1 MQKKKKEVT
10 LFLDSGAHSL
20 YMKLMLQNNTFNE
33 KEYDEYFDNYIQFI
47 KDNEQFID
55 TYVNLDVI
63 NDPVR
68 SMKNYKRMIKEN
80 LNPIGVVHP
89 GEEYKW
95 IDQYIEMGCEYIGL
109 GGLGQFFTKQK
120 YYQWADEAWAKHICK
135 SDGMPK
141 VKVHGFA
148 MTSLDLMLR
157 YPWFSVDST
166 SWVQTGR
173 FGNVYVPKYK
183 RGQYIYNENSL
194 KVTVSTQSPSQKDD
208 GQHFTTFSPMEQRQI
223 LDYFDSKG
231 FIMGKSEYH
240 KEDRKTYKLKE
251 NERWANSV
259 DADSCRDL
267 IENIGKYVPPEKLA
281 TKDVVEVVI
290 EPGLSNDYKLR
301 DELNIIYFLDLE
313 DSMPKWPWPFIIKS
327 NKGFAF

>member
-68 SMKNYKRMIKEN
+68 SMKNYKRMIKEG

-120 YYQWADEAWAKHICK
+120 YYQWADQAWAKHICK

-157 YPWFSVDST
+157 YPWWSVDST

-313 DSMPKWPWPFIIKS
+313 ESMPKWPWPFIIKS

>member
-33 KEYDEYFDNYIQFI
+33 REYDEYFDNYIQFI
-47 KDNEQFID
+47 KNNEQFID

-157 YPWFSVDST
+157 YPWYSVDST

-173 FGNVYVPKYK
+173 FGNVYVPKYR
-183 RGQYIYNENSL
+183 RGQYVYNENSL

>member
-33 KEYDEYFDNYIQFI
+33 REYDEYFDNYIQFI

-313 DSMPKWPWPFIIKS
+313 ESMPKWPWPFIIKS

>member
-33 KEYDEYFDNYIQFI
+33 REYDEYFDNYIQFI
-47 KDNEQFID
+47 KNNEQFID

-173 FGNVYVPKYK
+173 FGNVYVPKYR

>member
-1 MQKKKKEVT
+1 MDAKVN
-10 LFLDSGAHSL
+10 LFLDSGAFSAKSKGVGISL
-20 YMKLMLQNNTFNE
+20 
-33 KEYDEYFDNYIQFI
+33 DEYISFINENKAYI
-47 KDNEQFID
+47 DV
-55 TYVNLDVI
+55 YANLDVI
-63 NDPVR
+63 GNAVASWKNQKIMEDAGLSPLPVFHIEDDFKYLDR
-68 SMKNYKRMIKEN
+68 C
-80 LNPIGVVHP
+80 L
-89 GEEYKW
+89 EY
-95 IDQYIEMGCEYIGL
+95 DYFCL
-109 GGLGQFFTKQK
+109 GGMASGYTTQQRKDFLDKCFNIICNTK
-120 YYQWADEAWAKHICK
+120 DRLPK
-135 SDGMPK
+135 SK
-141 VKVHGFA
+141 IHGFG
-148 MTSLDLMLR
+148 MTSLDLMFR

-166 SWVQTGR
+166 SWVKTGR
-173 FGNVYVPKYK
+173 FGSVYVPKYR
-183 RGQYIYNENSL
+183 RGQYVYNENSL

-240 KEDRKTYKLKE
+240 KEDRKTYKLQK
-251 NERWANSV
+251 NERWVNSV

>member
-1 MQKKKKEVT
+1 MDK
-10 LFLDSGAHSL
+10 
-20 YMKLMLQNNTFNE
+20 N
-33 KEYDEYFDNYIQFI
+33 
-47 KDNEQFID
+47 FID
-55 TYVNLDVI
+55 YRDQYILF
-63 NDPVR
+63 
-68 SMKNYKRMIKEN
+68 IKEN
-80 LNPIGVVHP
+80 KKFIDHYANLDIIGDASKTYEMQKYLEKQGLSPLPVYHFGEDIKWLNKYIAEGYDYICLGGVVSLATCNNTARKF
-89 GEEYKW
+89 Y
-95 IDQYIEMGCEYIGL
+95 
-109 GGLGQFFTKQK
+109 
-120 YYQWADEAWAKHICK
+120 DEVFSVICDSK
-135 SDGMPK
+135 NNLPK
-141 VKVHGFA
+141 VKIHGFG
-148 MTSLDLMLR
+148 MTSLNLMFR
-157 YPWFSVDST
+157 YPWWSVDST

-301 DELNIIYFLDLE
+301 DELNIIYFLDLKIQCRNG
-313 DSMPKWPWPFIIKS
+313 P
-327 NKGFAF
+327 GRL

>member
-33 KEYDEYFDNYIQFI
+33 REYDEYFDNYIQFI
-47 KDNEQFID
+47 KNNEQFID

>member
-33 KEYDEYFDNYIQFI
+33 REYDEYFDNYIQFI

-194 KVTVSTQSPSQKDD
+194 RVTVSTQSPSQKDD

-313 DSMPKWPWPFIIKS
+313 ESMPKWPWPFIIKS

>member
-1 MQKKKKEVT
+1 MKNKVS
-10 LFLDSGAHSL
+10 LMLDSGAFSAWSQG
-20 YMKLMLQNNTFNE
+20 KPI
-33 KEYDEYFDNYIQFI
+33 DIDAYIQFI
-47 KDNEQFID
+47 KENEKYID
-55 TYVNLDVI
+55 HYINLDVI
-63 NDPVR
+63 GDAENTY
-68 SMKNYKRMIKEN
+68 KNQKYIEKHG
-80 LNPIGVVHP
+80 LNPIPVFHP
-89 GEEYKW
+89 MHEDDSW
-95 IDQYIEMGCEYIGL
+95 LARYIKEGYEYIGI
-109 GGLGQFFTKQK
+109 GGMAGGTFNTSQLRPRLDHLFSKL
-120 YYQWADEAWAKHICK
+120 ICA

-141 VKVHGFA
+141 VKIHGFG

-157 YPWFSVDST
+157 FPWFSVDST

-173 FGNVYVPKYK
+173 FGNVYVPKYR
-183 RGQYIYNENSL
+183 RGQYVYNENSL

>member
-1 MQKKKKEVT
+1 MATNKVN
-10 LFLDSGAHSL
+10 LFLDSGAFSAKSKGASISL
-20 YMKLMLQNNTFNE
+20 
-33 KEYDEYFDNYIQFI
+33 DEYILFI
-47 KDNEQFID
+47 KENKPYID
-55 TYVNLDVI
+55 VYANLDVI
-63 NDPVR
+63 GDANASWENQKIMEKAGLSPLPVF
-68 SMKNYKRMIKEN
+68 
-80 LNPIGVVHP
+80 H
-89 GEEYKW
+89 
-95 IDQYIEMGCEYIGL
+95 IEDDFKYLDKCLSYDYFCL
-109 GGLGQFFTKQK
+109 GGMASGYTTQQRKAFLDKCFNIICNTK
-120 YYQWADEAWAKHICK
+120 DGLPK
-135 SDGMPK
+135 S
-141 VKVHGFA
+141 KVHGFG

-157 YPWFSVDST
+157 YPWYSVDST

-173 FGNVYVPKYK
+173 FGNVYVPKYR
-183 RGQYIYNENSL
+183 RGQYVYNENSL

-251 NERWANSV
+251 NERWANSI
-259 DADSCRDL
+259 DAESCRDL

-281 TKDVVEVVI
+281 IKDNVVETII

-313 DSMPKWPWPFIIKS
+313 ASMPKWPWPFIAKS
-327 NKGFAF
+327 NKGFDL

>member
-1 MQKKKKEVT
+1 
-10 LFLDSGAHSL
+10 
-20 YMKLMLQNNTFNE
+20 
-33 KEYDEYFDNYIQFI
+33 
-47 KDNEQFID
+47 
-55 TYVNLDVI
+55 
-63 NDPVR
+63 
-68 SMKNYKRMIKEN
+68 
-80 LNPIGVVHP
+80 
-89 GEEYKW
+89 
-95 IDQYIEMGCEYIGL
+95 
-109 GGLGQFFTKQK
+109 
-120 YYQWADEAWAKHICK
+120 
-135 SDGMPK
+135 
-141 VKVHGFA
+141 

-173 FGNVYVPKYK
+173 FGNVYVPKYR

-313 DSMPKWPWPFIIKS
+313 ESMPKWPWPFIIKS

>member
-1 MQKKKKEVT
+1 MKNKVN
-10 LFLDSGAHSL
+10 LFLDSGAFSAWS
-20 YMKLMLQNNTFNE
+20 KNTTINIE
-33 KEYDEYFDNYIQFI
+33 DYISF
-47 KDNEQFID
+47 
-55 TYVNLDVI
+55 
-63 NDPVR
+63 
-68 SMKNYKRMIKEN
+68 IKEN
-80 LNPIGVVHP
+80 EKYIDHYSVLDEIGDAEGTLKNQKIMEKAGLHPIPCFHY
-89 GEEYKW
+89 GENISYLK
-95 IDQYIEMGCEYIGL
+95 EYIDKYNYVSL
-109 GGLGQFFTKQK
+109 GGMVPISSKNLISWLDELFSK
-120 YYQWADEAWAKHICK
+120 YICDSK
-135 SDGMPK
+135 NNLPK
-141 VKVHGFA
+141 VKIHGFG

-166 SWVQTGR
+166 SWVHTGR
-173 FGNVYVPKYK
+173 FGNVYVPKYR

>member
-33 KEYDEYFDNYIQFI
+33 REYDEYFDNYIQFI

>member
-33 KEYDEYFDNYIQFI
+33 REYDEYFDNYIQFI

-157 YPWFSVDST
+157 FPWFSVDST